1 MPPQTRHRSG
11 TQKKC
16 IHIYIYACIHFFKVL
31 ASRTMKISEGI
42 LANQPSL
49 TLASGGCEG

>member
-1 MPPQTRHRSG
+1 MYT
-11 TQKKC
+11 
-16 IHIYIYACIHFFKVL
+16 FFKVL

-49 TLASGGCEG
+49 TMASSGCEGRGVPHQPIPD